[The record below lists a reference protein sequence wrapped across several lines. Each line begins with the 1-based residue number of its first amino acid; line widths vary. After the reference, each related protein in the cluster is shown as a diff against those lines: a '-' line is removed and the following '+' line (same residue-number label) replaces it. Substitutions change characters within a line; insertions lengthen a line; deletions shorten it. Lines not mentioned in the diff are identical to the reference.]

1 MKRLNKFV
9 AGLGLVAV
17 LAAGS
22 SNVFAKSGDAGR
34 QQRII
39 SGSIVSLDRNAR
51 LMVVREAA
59 TGRAIVVQVPAG
71 ARIKTT
77 TNSGAS
83 LSFEQLLAGMVVREL
98 AVE

>member
-22 SNVFAKSGDAGR
+22 SGVFAKSGANG
-34 QQRII
+34 QRII
-39 SGSIVSLDRNAR
+39 GGQIVSIDRNAR
-51 LMVVREAA
+51 TMVVRDSA
-59 TGRAIVVQVPAG
+59 TNREVLVQVPDG
-71 ARIKTT
+71 AQIKTSSL
-77 TNSGAS
+77 SGAS
-83 LSFEQLLAGMVVREL
+83 ISFELLLKGMVVRDL

>member
-9 AGLGLVAV
+9 AVIGLASVLV
-17 LAAGS
+17 AGS
-22 SNVFAKSGDAGR
+22 SSAFAKSDSSKHR
-34 QQRII
+34 VIN
-39 SGSIVSLDRNAR
+39 GSIVSLDRGSR
-51 LMVVREAA
+51 VMVVRDAA
-59 TGRAIVVQVPAG
+59 TNRAIIVQVPAG

-77 TNSGAS
+77 TNSGSS

>member
-22 SNVFAKSGDAGR
+22 SNVFAKSDASKLR
-34 QQRII
+34 VI
-39 SGSIVSLDRNAR
+39 SGNIVSIDRDAR
-51 LMVVREAA
+51 TMIVRDFA
-59 TGRAIVVQVPAG
+59 TNREVYVRVPEGAQV
-71 ARIKTT
+71 KTT
-77 TNSGAS
+77 NYSGAS
-83 LSFEQLLAGMVVREL
+83 VSFELLLRGMSVRDL

>member
-22 SNVFAKSGDAGR
+22 SNVFAKSDTAK
-34 QQRII
+34 QRNI
-39 SGSIVSLDRNAR
+39 SGQIVSIDRNAR
-51 LMVVREAA
+51 TMVVRDAA
-59 TGRAIVVQVPAG
+59 TNREVNVQVPEG
-71 ARIKTT
+71 AQVKTSSL
-77 TNSGAS
+77 SGAS
-83 LSFEQLLAGMVVREL
+83 ISFELLLKGMVVRDL